1 MKDIKELPITVQ
13 MALAIKTP
21 ELFNKKEFE
30 RLMKVKNV
38 VMKEMYKEYVKKEA
52 IKITGGLSKPS
63 KMPGPSYNL
72 PATACRTGAKLA
84 KVPGSV
90 CSGCYALKGRY
101 RFPNV
106 QKALNRRLNSL
117 NHPQWIEAMVVLIT
131 GEPVMRWHDSG
142 DLQGPDHVKKIF
154 EVCNNTPDTA
164 HWLPT
169 REAEILQ
176 SASSCKPANLVIRV
190 SASKIEGRAP
200 SFWPWTSTVVIRDSA
215 NYGAT
220 KRTCPAPE
228 QDGKCGACRNCWDP
242 AVENVAYAQH

>member
-1 MKDIKELPITVQ
+1 ML
-13 MALAIKTP
+13 
-21 ELFNKKEFE
+21 
-30 RLMKVKNV
+30 
-38 VMKEMYKEYVKKEA
+38 KKEA

-142 DLQGPDHVKKIF
+142 DLQGMAHLKAIF
-154 EVCNNTPDTA
+154 EVCNNTPETR

-169 REAEILQ
+169 REARYLPLNHDSIPKNLTIRF
-176 SASSCKPANLVIRV
+176 SSH
-190 SASKIEGRAP
+190 KIDQP
-200 SFWPWTSTVVIRDSA
+200 PVKSWPWTSTVSTRDSS
-215 NYGAT
+215 
-220 KRTCPAPE
+220 CPA
-228 QDGKCGACRNCWDP
+228 QLQNNNCKDCRACWDRKIS
-242 AVENVAYAQH
+242 NVTYPKH